1 MSHEE
6 AGARFDSSS
15 ASKQHAAWSSAGL
28 KVRRIIFLKNTPL
41 DGSRMVRTL
50 CESAEFTMP
59 RRTADAPI
67 MGTARQGKW
76 FPVRPL
82 FSPWPIFFL
91 TVSRPLLCQGPGNP
105 EPHEEFSWGGEVV
118 SDGQG
123 QVGVRQTWR
132 GLGEGV
138 RGEPTRTP

>member
-1 MSHEE
+1 VSHEE

-15 ASKQHAAWSSAGL
+15 ASKQHASWRFAGL
-28 KVRRIIFLKNTPL
+28 KERRIIFLKNTPL
-41 DGSRMVRTL
+41 YGSRVVRTI

-59 RRTADAPI
+59 RRTADVPI

-91 TVSRPLLCQGPGNP
+91 IVSRPLLCQGPGNP
-105 EPHEEFSWGGEVV
+105 EPHGEFSRG
-118 SDGQG
+118 
-123 QVGVRQTWR
+123 WR
-132 GLGEGV
+132 SGL
-138 RGEPTRTP
+138 